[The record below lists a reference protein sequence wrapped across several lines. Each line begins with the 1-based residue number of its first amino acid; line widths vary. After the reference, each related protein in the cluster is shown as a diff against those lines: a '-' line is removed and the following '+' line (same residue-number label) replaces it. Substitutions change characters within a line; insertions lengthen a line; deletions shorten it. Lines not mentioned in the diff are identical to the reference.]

1 MINSKNISYYI
12 RLEMTLEKCY
22 IVLDDIC
29 DQAFIYSILCYKA
42 FSFYNMLKYCFNLPL
57 IITSSLMSVLNSN
70 NNQDDDRMKILNIS
84 FNIFTALMLVINNN
98 LKFESR
104 ADHFKALHM
113 KFLKLTHQIEK
124 INMDD
129 EVLDKHIINEIR
141 HEYDAIAETVQFEIP
156 NHICKSVRDQYMTK
170 KTLPLIING
179 VKKKDEYRDS
189 YILNKFNQP
198 LNNISNISS
207 SLIYKP
213 QTKTP
218 IVLDVKKTNDIENIQ
233 V

>member
-1 MINSKNISYYI
+1 
-12 RLEMTLEKCY
+12 MTLEKHY
-22 IVLDDIC
+22 VLLDDIC
-29 DQAFIYSILCYKA
+29 DQSFVYSVMTYQA

-104 ADHFKALHM
+104 ADHFKTLQM

-141 HEYDAIAETVQFEIP
+141 MQYDAIVESIAYEIP
-156 NHICKSVRDQYMTK
+156 THICKTVRAQYMTK

-179 VKKKDEYRDS
+179 VKKEDQYRDTT
-189 YILNKFNQP
+189 ILNRLKT
-198 LNNISNISS
+198 LNNISNIIS

-213 QTKTP
+213 QTP
-218 IVLDVKKTNDIENIQ
+218 IVLDIKKKTNDIENIQ